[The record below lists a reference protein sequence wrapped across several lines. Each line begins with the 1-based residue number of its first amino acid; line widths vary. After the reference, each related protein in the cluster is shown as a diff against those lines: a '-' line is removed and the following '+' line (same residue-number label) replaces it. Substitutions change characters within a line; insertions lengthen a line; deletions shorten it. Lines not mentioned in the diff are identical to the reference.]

1 MSTHRRIQRALAL
14 TCTATALAAMPA
26 TAAAMPAQD
35 PAGVKNSPAAPI
47 VVREGTQTGG
57 GDQTL
62 ALVVSG
68 TALLV
73 ALGGAGYA
81 GRRVHQLGQ
90 PSH

>member
-1 MSTHRRIQRALAL
+1 MYTYRRVQRALAL
-14 TCTATALAAMPA
+14 TCTAVALGAVPA
-26 TAAAMPAQD
+26 TAAAMPAAD
-35 PAGVKNSPAAPI
+35 PAGAKSSSTAPI
-47 VVREGTQTGG
+47 VVREVQTGG
-57 GDQTL
+57 GGQTL

-81 GRRVHQLGQ
+81 GRRVQQGQ